1 MKMKGTTIVAV
12 KKGKQV
18 AVAGDGQITFG
29 DKTVMKGSARKV
41 RRLYQGKVIAGIAG
55 SVADALTLLDKL
67 ESKIQEYRGNLLR
80 ASVELAK
87 EWRTDRYL
95 RHLEA
100 MIIAADQDQLLILSG
115 NGEVIEPDDGVAAI
129 GSGGAYALSAAR
141 ALVRHTDLSAG
152 EAAKNALEIAAEIC
166 VYTNN
171 HITLEVIERAEL

>member
-1 MKMKGTTIVAV
+1 MRGTTIVAV
-12 KKGKQV
+12 KKGNAV
-18 AVAGDGQITFG
+18 AVAGDGQITLG
-29 DKTVMKGSARKV
+29 DKTVMKGSAKKV

-87 EWRTDRYL
+87 EWRTDRAL

-100 MIIAADQDQLLILSG
+100 MIIAADKEQLLVLSG

-141 ALVRHTDLSAG
+141 ALVRHTDLPAG
-152 EAAKNALEIAAEIC
+152 EVAEKSLQIAAEIC
-166 VYTNN
+166 VYTND
-171 HITLEVIERAEL
+171 HITVEEIEGTEQ